1 MEIKTVGDLIV
12 AFAEKAGIDK
22 NDKHLIDILS
32 SAELSKVP
40 IHSELTQAMDEKLI
54 NIDVAKDNHPEIG
67 SKYKSEALNA
77 LDKTML
83 RIMDDRQLPDVIKND
98 LLGIKSSYK
107 RFEALVNKINEEADK
122 KAQTL
127 NETDKN
133 TLSQNIDKL
142 QAELKKEKEEREKDK
157 TDHEAQRKSDRIDYR
172 KRNMLNSGATIYDEL
187 DPEVKY
193 ISLSTLVDKALSDKN
208 LEFTFDDKGDM
219 QLLNKDGTK
228 HYGANNTVVTPKA
241 FVDSLMAQNK
251 IWKVTTDKKD
261 DEEEN
266 KNNHQRRPFYV
277 NKQNDPAING
287 NNQTVAAMNKQNR
300 EAYQAV
306 NQ

>member
-1 MEIKTVGDLIV
+1 MEIKTVGDLLV

-32 SAELSKVP
+32 NAELTKVP

-54 NIDVAKDNHPEIG
+54 NVDVAKDNHPDIG
-67 SKYKSEALNA
+67 PKYKSEALNA
-77 LDKTML
+77 FDKTML
-83 RIMDDRQLPDVIKND
+83 RVMEERQLPDVIKND
-98 LLGIKSSYK
+98 LLGIKSSFK
-107 RFEALVNKINEEADK
+107 RFEALINKINEEADK
-122 KAQTL
+122 KAKTL

-133 TLSQNIDKL
+133 TLQETIDKL
-142 QAELKKEKEEREKDK
+142 HAELKKEKEDREADNSKNA
-157 TDHEAQRKSDRIDYR
+157 EARKADRIDYR
-172 KRNMLNSGATIYDEL
+172 KRNLVSAGQTIYDDL
-187 DPEVKY
+187 DPEVKFLT
-193 ISLSTLVDKALSDKN
+193 ISTLIDKALNEKN
-208 LEFTFDDKGDM
+208 LEFTFDDKGEM

-251 IWKVTTDKKD
+251 IWKTTDRKD
-261 DEEEN
+261 PDEDKN
-266 KNNHQRRPFYV
+266 KDQRRTFSV
-277 NKQNDPAING
+277 NKDNDPAING